1 MHDAS
6 KMLQIYAGHSHASL
20 LSKEDKTTPKAWR
33 RRHQW
38 IRLRGGEW
46 WRQNGFKSPDCF
58 KQVIVKHIFCCCGV
72 QMLIARSSASS
83 CRDAPTCTALNG
95 YV

>member
-6 KMLQIYAGHSHASL
+6 KMLQIYVCYSHASL

-38 IRLRGGEW
+38 IAWRRVVASEWVRASYCKTHILLRCG
-46 WRQNGFKSPDCF
+46 
-58 KQVIVKHIFCCCGV
+58 GV
-72 QMLIARSSASS
+72 QMLIASSR
-83 CRDAPTCTALNG
+83 RDALTCTALNG